1 MRLNNT
7 NTFLFIIIFPLITF
21 GQNYIDYQ
29 KTINRV
35 DNDICANQLESA
47 LLRLDSVHELYSFIY
62 AKHCYKALQIS
73 CKLKDSSEIDKW
85 LTKSFVQGIPFW
97 IVQEDSILKTVF
109 AFDNCKET
117 LLEYDSL
124 RKIYLGK
131 VNVPLRITVDS
142 LIEIDQRLTHQVNDG
157 FILLRYT
164 FHLYRWLKNNKR
176 QLEIIK
182 QLTANFGFP
191 GEQLIG
197 LPNHCENPIKF
208 QPNMSLGM
216 LLQETNTYI
225 MLIHCF
231 SNPRPDL
238 NELLIAEVKKGNIPA
253 NQFGAINDFMAAY
266 GKNKYGNYS
275 YYNVWHTD
283 PFEENIRSINDNR
296 NKIGLMPFEEQERNQ
311 RLFYERRK
319 NRTLYKEIALE

>member
-1 MRLNNT
+1 MKL
-7 NTFLFIIIFPLITF
+7 LIILSIFPLF
-21 GQNYIDYQ
+21 LFSQNYIDYQ
-29 KTINRV
+29 QTINRV

-85 LTKSFVQGIPFW
+85 LTKSFIQGIPFW
-97 IVQEDSILKTVF
+97 IIREDSLLKTVF

-124 RKIYLGK
+124 RKIYLDK
-131 VNVPLRITVDS
+131 VNVPLRKTVDS
-142 LIEIDQRLTHQVNDG
+142 LIEIDQRLTQKVNDG
-157 FILLRYT
+157 FILFRFTY
-164 FHLYRWLKNNKR
+164 HAYRWLKNNKR

-191 GEQLIG
+191 GEQIIG
-197 LPNHCENPIKF
+197 LPMQCEDPVKF
-208 QPNMSLGM
+208 QLNMSPGM

-231 SNPRPDL
+231 SNPRPDF
-238 NELLIAEVKKGNIPA
+238 NELLVVEVKKGNLPA
-253 NQFGAINDFMAAY
+253 NQFGAINDFMAKY

-283 PFEENIRSINDNR
+283 PFEENIRSVNVNR

-311 RLFYERRK
+311 SLYYERRK
-319 NRTLYKEIALE
+319 NRTVYKEIILE

>member
-1 MRLNNT
+1 MKLLIIMSLFPL
-7 NTFLFIIIFPLITF
+7 FLFS
-21 GQNYIDYQ
+21 QNYIDYQ

-47 LLRLDSVHELYSFIY
+47 LLRLDSVHELYSFIH

-73 CKLKDSSEIDKW
+73 CKLMDSSEIDKW

-97 IVQEDSILKTVF
+97 IIREDSLLKTVF
-109 AFDNCKET
+109 AYDNCNET

-124 RKIYLGK
+124 RKIYLDK
-131 VNVPLRITVDS
+131 VNVPLRKTVDS
-142 LIEIDQRLTHQVNDG
+142 LIEIDQRLTHKLNDG
-157 FILLRYT
+157 FILLRFTY
-164 FHLYRWLKNNKR
+164 HAYRWLKNNKH
-176 QLEIIK
+176 QLEIIN

-197 LPNHCENPIKF
+197 LPMQCEDPVKF
-208 QPNMSLGM
+208 QLNMSPGM

-231 SNPRPDL
+231 SNPRPDF
-238 NELLIAEVKKGNIPA
+238 NELLVVEVKKGNLPA
-253 NQFGAINDFMAAY
+253 NQFGAINDFMAEY

-311 RLFYERRK
+311 SLYNERRK
-319 NRTLYKEIALE
+319 NRTVYKEIILE

>member
-1 MRLNNT
+1 MRLNNS
-7 NTFLFIIIFPLITF
+7 NTFLFILFFPLITF

-29 KTINRV
+29 KIINRV
-35 DNDICANQLESA
+35 DNDICTNQLESA
-47 LLRLDSVHELYSFIY
+47 ILRLDTVYEVYPFIY

-73 CKLKDSSEIDKW
+73 CQLKDSIEVDKW
-85 LTKSFVQGIPFW
+85 LKKSFIQGIPFW
-97 IVQEDSILKTVF
+97 IVQEDTLLKSVF
-109 AFDNCKET
+109 DYENCKES
-117 LLEYDSL
+117 LHEYDSL

-131 VNVPLRITVDS
+131 VNVPLRKTVDS

-164 FHLYRWLKNNKR
+164 YHLYRWLNNNKR

-182 QLTANFGFP
+182 QLTASFGFP

-197 LPNHCENPIKF
+197 LPMQCEDSVKF
-208 QPNMSLGM
+208 QPNTSPGI

-231 SNPRPDL
+231 SNPRPDF

-253 NQFGAINDFMAAY
+253 NQYGAINDFMAAY

-283 PFEENIRSINDNR
+283 PLEENIRSINDNR
-296 NKIGLMPFEEQERNQ
+296 NKIGLMSFEEQERNQ

-319 NRTLYKEIALE
+319 NRTLYKEIILE